1 MSAMEEFFSSLD
13 QEQRDNFKRLL
24 ENEKNTVDKQE
35 DAPTV
40 NEDLVVDNRTR
51 TTNTGRTK
59 VKAGKNEWV
68 DSGEFKDVETPDG
81 ERTPRLRK
89 KPKKT
94 TVECHICGKEFKADP
109 RYLSG
114 VYHRCNR
121 CIGR

>member
-24 ENEKNTVDKQE
+24 ENENTVDKQE
-35 DAPTV
+35 DTPTV
-40 NEDLVVDNRTR
+40 NEDFVVDNRTR

-59 VKAGKNEWV
+59 VKAGKKNEWV
-68 DSGEFKDVETPDG
+68 DTGEFKDVETPDG

-121 CIGR
+121 CVGR